1 MIAARQ
7 SFPTRLAGWFLMA
20 ILSVFTA
27 LQAQAVELKVE
38 ARLIWGT
45 NDDKSPDPSHKPV
58 DDATAAKLRKIFK
71 WKNYFEVNKIV
82 STVPSR
88 GAQKFQMSKKCLIEI
103 TELPGPNVE
112 VKLVGD
118 GKPVNKT
125 TKGLRKGES
134 FTLGGEDKNGSA
146 WFVIVTELE
155 EK

>member
-1 MIAARQ
+1 MIVVRH
-7 SFPTRLAGWFLMA
+7 SCPTRLVRWFLVA
-20 ILSVFTA
+20 FLSVFTA
-27 LQAQAVELKVE
+27 LQVQAAELKIE

-45 NDDKSPDPSHKPV
+45 NEEKSPDPGHRPV
-58 DDATAAKLRKIFK
+58 DGATAAKLRKIFK

-88 GAQKFQMSKKCLIEI
+88 GTQKFQMSKKCLIEI
-103 TELPGPNVE
+103 TELAGPNVE

-125 TKGLRKGES
+125 TKGLSKGES